1 MTKPRVWY
9 VMIALLLSLALAMA
23 ACGGD
28 DDDDAAPA
36 AAPAA
41 AAQTAAPAEQ
51 AEQAEEEMP
60 AEPDDIKIVL
70 QWVTQAQ
77 FAGYFAALDSGF
89 YEEENL
95 NVEIQPGGPDIL
107 PVQLVAAGAAELAV
121 QPFAVLLSARDQGID
136 VVAVAQVF
144 ERSAYRLVS
153 WVDSNIMSP
162 ADWAGLKIGVWAGH
176 EQVSATINKFGLTEG
191 GDENQVELIGQG
203 FDMQLLLTRQVD
215 MASAMIYN
223 EFAQLIE
230 AGNPADQF
238 RLVDFADHDTNT
250 LEDALL
256 ARGEWLADE
265 ANQDIVTRFLRA
277 SARGWALC
285 ADDPAAC
292 VEIVLKYGPALPRA
306 HQTWMMNEINK
317 LMWPSSK
324 GWGVIDRDEA
334 ARTAGLMLEYEV
346 ISEPADL
353 DASYTNEFVE
363 AALEDFSDA
372 DRFRNDYTPLELD
385 VEDLIPD
392 DS

>member
-1 MTKPRVWY
+1 MRKPRIWY
-9 VMIALLLSLALAMA
+9 LMIALLLGLVLTVA

-28 DDDDAAPA
+28 DDDDAPAA

-41 AAQTAAPAEQ
+41 AAAEQ
-51 AEQAEEEMP
+51 AAAP
-60 AEPDDIKIVL
+60 EPDDIKIVL
-70 QWVTQAQ
+70 QWVIQAQ
-77 FAGYFAALDSGF
+77 FAGYFAALDNGF
-89 YEEENL
+89 YDDENL
-95 NVEIQPGGPDIL
+95 NVEIQSGGPDIL
-107 PVQLVAAGAAELAV
+107 PVQLVAAGGAELAV
-121 QPFAVLLSARDQGID
+121 QPFAILLSARDQGID

-153 WVDSNIMSP
+153 WTDSNIMSP
-162 ADWAGLKIGVWAGH
+162 EDWAGLKIGVWAGH
-176 EQVSATINKFGLTEG
+176 EMVSATINKFGLTEG
-191 GDENQVELIGQG
+191 GDEDQVELIGQG

-223 EFAQLIE
+223 EFAQLIA
-230 AGNPADQF
+230 AGNPADEF
-238 RLVDFADHDTNT
+238 RVVDFADHDTNT
-250 LEDALL
+250 LEDALI
-256 ARGEWLADE
+256 ARGEWLEDE

-292 VEIVLKYGPALPRA
+292 VEIVLKYGPALPRS

-317 LMWPSSK
+317 LMWPSTK
-324 GWGVIDRDEA
+324 GWGVIDREQA
-334 ARTAGLMLEYEV
+334 ARTAALMLEYEV

-353 DASYTNEFVE
+353 DTTYTNEFVE
-363 AALEDFSDA
+363 AALEGFSDA

-392 DS
+392 DG